1 MTLRID
7 KVFVPGRTVI
17 RLIGRLESECLV
29 EIEAQCQATQPPVT
43 LDLAEVTLVDVGTVR
58 FLDSCEQRG
67 IELLHCAQ
75 YIRQWMVTER
85 ASR

>member
-1 MTLRID
+1 MTLRIE

-17 RLIGRLESECLV
+17 RLIGRLESECLA
-29 EIEAQCQATQPPVT
+29 EIEAQCEATQPPLA
-43 LDLAEVTLVDVGTVR
+43 LDLREVTLVDLEVVR
-58 FLDSCEQRG
+58 FISRCEQRG

-75 YIRQWMVTER
+75 YIRQWMASER